1 LYEGRKASCFVSG
14 TVTTVPITF
23 PFIEVHSLQNSGYFP
38 TKAASFSTYFFHVFV
53 KQYAGRVKLLVERSR
68 SSSRAPCFSSSW
80 AAKRLEFILQA
91 PKKRKVGGWQIRP
104 GEVETSA
111 GEVETFGEVETSEG
125 KIVASIFWDGE
136 WILLGEFF
144 ERDAVMNCEQ
154 TLNKLQQRVRKVRP

>member
-1 LYEGRKASCFVSG
+1 
-14 TVTTVPITF
+14 
-23 PFIEVHSLQNSGYFP
+23 
-38 TKAASFSTYFFHVFV
+38 
-53 KQYAGRVKLLVERSR
+53 
-68 SSSRAPCFSSSW
+68 
-80 AAKRLEFILQA
+80 
-91 PKKRKVGGWQIRP
+91 
-104 GEVETSA
+104 VETSA